1 MKEITNITDEQ
12 REQLLNYMEKWK
24 ENASGETNYTCCHD
38 IIMEMYKHMEI
49 KNPPIILHL
58 SSPSLV
64 ILAASL
70 LGSQLYSQLYSQ
82 LRSQLYSQLRSQLGS
97 QLGSQLDSQLGS
109 QLYSQLD
116 SQLGNQLGSQLYSQ
130 LGSQL
135 DSQLYSQ
142 LDSQLRNQLGSH
154 YITVWWGTWACYYEY
169 AHYLGVK
176 FDKTNYELFVKFVA
190 SIHSCSPYE
199 KVFIYSN
206 KPTIC
211 SWKGTRLHNESGMAV
226 EYADGWGWYALNGV
240 VMRPEYVLTP
250 PEKITPEMVLKE
262 ENVDQRRELLRKIG
276 VERMVSHGKIIDKNN
291 GYQLIDLSPIMN
303 LNYAP
308 YLLMKNPS
316 VDDTH
321 HLEGVGVECK
331 TVQEAINWRGGN
343 ISIRWEPYQL
353 S

>member
-1 MKEITNITDEQ
+1 MITKLTKEQEARFPELMD
-12 REQLLNYMEKWK
+12 KWLK
-24 ENASGETNYTCCHD
+24 NSWGETNHVQCREAVND
-38 IIMEMYKHMEI
+38 IYKNMGYKSPLVLHFSS
-49 KNPPIILHL
+49 PIIAIITAY
-58 SSPSLV
+58 LV
-64 ILAASL
+64 DR
-70 LGSQLYSQLYSQ
+70 GH
-82 LRSQLYSQLRSQLGS
+82 
-97 QLGSQLDSQLGS
+97 
-109 QLYSQLD
+109 
-116 SQLGNQLGSQLYSQ
+116 
-130 LGSQL
+130 
-135 DSQLYSQ
+135 SQLYSQ